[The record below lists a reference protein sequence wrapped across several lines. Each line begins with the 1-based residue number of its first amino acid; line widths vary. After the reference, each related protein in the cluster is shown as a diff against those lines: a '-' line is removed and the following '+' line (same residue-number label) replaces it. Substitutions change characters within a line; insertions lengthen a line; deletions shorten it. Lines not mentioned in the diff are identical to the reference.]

1 MAFIK
6 SGVTLPTGITLE
18 KRHTSEWKMWR
29 STQKRDMLYCVFNLY
44 ASEQARMDG
53 KERIETYYRLHIPCD
68 KTGNLV
74 QQAYE
79 YVNAQLESED
89 GDIQLKNLF
98 SGVVSV

>member
-18 KRHTSEWKMWR
+18 NAYIRVEDVALDT
-29 STQKRDMLYCVFNLY
+29 KRDMLYCVFNLY